1 MKKMLV
7 VLWLF
12 IAGGLSLQ
20 AGNFHGVDTM
30 ALNKAYRELMRDPS
44 SPALQRAFF
53 NQFPSTWGMFYDLYR
68 YSTRPGFD
76 DTMYRAARL
85 HVDALEKLDAIDRK
99 EYYSKLIN
107 IGIGGGWIADAPN
120 YLKMLLEKVLN
131 DHTAAFFQVLSTNS
145 AARQLLFWRF
155 IWEKPVK
162 HEGLT
167 EMYNRWKKAMEGQ
180 YPQEVKTMG
189 VAYDYFFGEL
199 PMGPGDDD
207 EY

>member
-1 MKKMLV
+1 MKKILV
-7 VLWLF
+7 ILGLF

-20 AGNFHGVDTM
+20 AGDFHGVDTM

-76 DTMYRAARL
+76 ETMYRAARL
-85 HVDALEKLDAIDRK
+85 HVDALEKLNTIDRK

-107 IGIGGGWIADAPN
+107 IGIGGRWIADAPN
-120 YLKMLLEKVLN
+120 YLKMLLKKVLN
-131 DHTAAFFQVLSTNS
+131 DHNAAYFHVLSTTH

-155 IWEKPVK
+155 IWENPVK
-162 HEGLT
+162 HESLT
-167 EMYNRWKKAMEGQ
+167 EMYDRWKKAMEGQ

-199 PMGPGDDD
+199 PMGDDSD

>member
-1 MKKMLV
+1 MMENDPLGV
-7 VLWLF
+7 VTSDERFYPSERGHASSEENF
-12 IAGGLSLQ
+12 INGLLLS
-20 AGNFHGVDTM
+20 
-30 ALNKAYRELMRDPS
+30 
-44 SPALQRAFF
+44 
-53 NQFPSTWGMFYDLYR
+53 
-68 YSTRPGFD
+68 
-76 DTMYRAARL
+76 MYRAAQF
-85 HVDALEKLDAIDRK
+85 HVDALKKLDAIDRK

-199 PMGPGDDD
+199 PMGDDSD